1 MAVVEW
7 VVPLSTDE
15 AVTMAAKM
23 GGTALKE
30 RPWYVEP
37 GAFFVLIKGGL
48 YMADQEQQQKLSRSL
63 KSRHITMIA
72 IGGAIGTGLFLGSG
86 SAIRNAGPSI
96 ILSYLIVGIFC
107 FFMMRALGELI
118 MSDTSKHSFIDFV
131 KQYLGDRMEFI
142 TGWTYWSCWLSLA
155 MADLTATGI
164 YLRYWFPNLPQWI
177 GPLVIIVLLMLINM
191 INVGL
196 FGEFESAFS
205 MIKVLAI
212 LALIVIGL
220 AMVLLHTHVAGG
232 NYASFANLVSHGG
245 FFPTGPFGFLMSF
258 QMVVFAFVG
267 IEMVGLTAGETKN
280 PQRDIPKAINALP
293 VRIGLFYIG
302 SMIAIMSVY
311 PWNQIVTSSSP
322 FVQVFKAIGIT
333 GAAGILNFVVLT
345 AALSATNSSIFSTSR
360 SLYSLAAGGNA
371 PQRFTKLSNK
381 AVPNA
386 ALQFSS
392 AILFIIVILNYIMP
406 AGIFNI
412 VSGVSTINFVFV
424 WLIIL
429 WCHIQYR
436 RQNPAGLAAF
446 KMPGYPLTSWLTLI
460 FFCAVLIV
468 LLFDAST
475 RTSLIISVI
484 WFIVLFIAYP
494 LLKKSRAK

>member
-1 MAVVEW
+1 
-7 VVPLSTDE
+7 
-15 AVTMAAKM
+15 
-23 GGTALKE
+23 
-30 RPWYVEP
+30 
-37 GAFFVLIKGGL
+37 
-48 YMADQEQQQKLSRSL
+48 MADQQQKLSRSL

-86 SAIRNAGPSI
+86 SAIHKAGPSI

-164 YLRYWFPNLPQWI
+164 YLRYWFPHLPQWV
-177 GPLVIIVLLMLINM
+177 GPLIIIILLMLVNM

-212 LALIVIGL
+212 IALIVIGL
-220 AMVLLHTHVAGG
+220 VMVLLHMHVEGG
-232 NYASFANLVSHGG
+232 GHATFTNLVSHGG
-245 FFPTGPFGFLMSF
+245 FFPTGPMGFLMSF

-267 IEMVGLTAGETKN
+267 IEMVGLTAGETKD
-280 PQRDIPKAINALP
+280 PQHDIPKAINALP
-293 VRIGLFYIG
+293 IRIGLFYIG

-311 PWNQIVTSSSP
+311 PWNHIVTSSSP
-322 FVQVFKAIGIT
+322 FVQVFKAIGIV

-360 SLYSLAAGGNA
+360 SLYSLATGGNA
-371 PQRFTKLSNK
+371 PHRFTKLSNK
-381 AVPNA
+381 AVPNG

-392 AILFIIVILNYIMP
+392 AILFVIVILNYVMP
-406 AGIFNI
+406 AGVFNI
-412 VSGVSTINFVFV
+412 VSGVSTINFIFV

-436 RQNPAGLAAF
+436 RQNPQGLSSF
-446 KMPGYPLTSWLTLI
+446 KMPGYPVTSWLTLI
-460 FFCAVLIV
+460 FFCAVLVI
-468 LLFDAST
+468 LFFDAST
-475 RTSLIISVI
+475 RTSLLISIV
-484 WFIVLFIAYP
+484 WFIALFIGYR
-494 LLKKSRAK
+494 LLQRSRNK